1 MWPRDANSPRPEPRH
16 WSGFAKRMP
25 FPLLRL
31 GFPCPRPKDGRGDED
46 GGGNFHGQQRKNDT
60 HASTSDPDS
69 RLYRKAAGREAKL
82 CYMGHA
88 TMENRHGLAVAGMV
102 TCANGAAVPELRELL
117 NDNDPSARAE
127 ALVALGNLAG
137 KGAPPAELKS
147 LSAHG

>member
-88 TMENRHGLAVAGMV
+88 TMENRHGLAVAGRV
-102 TCANGAAVPELRELL
+102 TLANGTAERRASERMLKAPKPRKPAA
-117 NDNDPSARAE
+117 
-127 ALVALGNLAG
+127 
-137 KGAPPAELKS
+137 
-147 LSAHG
+147 AHGGRRQGL

>member
-88 TMENRHGLAVAGMV
+88 TRAMTECIFGWGKQHGTMRKTKHRGIASVAADFMLNPIAYNLIRILKPLAA
-102 TCANGAAVPELRELL
+102 
-117 NDNDPSARAE
+117 
-127 ALVALGNLAG
+127 
-137 KGAPPAELKS
+137 
-147 LSAHG
+147 